1 MPRLRHLIIL
11 LLMVASAACGADT
24 PPAPPTSGAAGRSVR
39 LTDLANIVDV
49 RNSSEEPFVGA
60 EAGQTVPVQGEVR
73 TGAQS
78 RVRLEFSDGASVGLA
93 PSTSVGL
100 LQLGGTSSAPLTALA
115 FGAGTLWLS
124 LHGGQF
130 DVQTPIGLA
139 GLRGTFATVKYD
151 LGADRT
157 THLGD
162 RLTIECIAGTCS
174 YSASA
179 DPIIMGSLQEL
190 IVTNGGQ
197 TVSGPL
203 PLPNQAIADF
213 LASSPQSTAVALT
226 MTAVAPRPTATSS
239 ATATPPGTPLIV
251 VTGTLLPS
259 STPLPL
265 DTEPAGTQP
274 PATSTP
280 SDTSAPTAVYVAPT
294 ATAPYATTAPTNVPA
309 PSDTPVPSSTPAPT
323 STPRPTA
330 SDTPKPPP
338 PTATHSPVPSPT
350 PLPTIPPTAPPTNTS
365 PPPTATLRP
374 TRTPPPTK
382 TASPKPKGA

>member
-1 MPRLRHLIIL
+1 MPRLRHLVIL
-11 LLMVASAACGADT
+11 LLMVASTACGAGNST
-24 PPAPPTSGAAGRSVR
+24 PPPTPTGGAAGRSVR
-39 LTDLANIVDV
+39 LTGLANIVDV

-78 RVRLEFSDGASVGLA
+78 RAWLEFSDGASVGLA

-100 LQLGGTSSAPLTALA
+100 LQLAGTSSAPLTALA

-130 DVQTPIGLA
+130 DIQTPIGLA

-151 LGADRT
+151 LGTDRSN
-157 THLGD
+157 HQGD
-162 RLTIECIAGTCS
+162 TLTIECIAGTCS

-179 DPIIMGSLQEL
+179 DPIVIGSLQEL
-190 IVTNGGQ
+190 IITNAGR

-203 PLPNQAIADF
+203 PLPSQAIADF

-226 MTAVAPRPTATSS
+226 MTAVAPRPTATGS

-251 VTGTLLPS
+251 VTGTLLPT

-265 DTEPAGTQP
+265 DTEPAT
-274 PATSTP
+274 TSTP
-280 SDTSAPTAVYVAPT
+280 GNTSAPTTVYVPPT
-294 ATAPYATTAPTNVPA
+294 ATAPYATAVPTNVP
-309 PSDTPVPSSTPAPT
+309 PPTNTPVPSSTQAPT

-330 SDTPKPPP
+330 TDTPKPPP
-338 PTATHSPVPSPT
+338 PTATHSPAPSPT
-350 PLPTIPPTAPPTNTS
+350 PLPTIPPTAPPTDTS

-382 TASPKPKGA
+382 TPSPKP